1 METRIKYYPPNDLC
15 HYNYIKN
22 ISNFISNTFDKEKTY
37 SDINDIMEL
46 YNVIKYIDDKSIPFS
61 SDIKNSLSDFK
72 QIANKK
78 IAMFFNKILTNDNFH
93 ENYSKLDV
101 FYHNDFWEILDIT
114 PYINSSNTN
123 AISTLILS
131 NDNLFSKILSKPNL
145 VKKFDK
151 VLTKKMLENPNL
163 STSILLDKFEYNKS
177 NIFIPTSLSEEN
189 KQTIINNYIK
199 NACSPELLYLIINFN
214 SNKKTLDIPPTIKL
228 KAKKKIEEIEKD
240 FSHEYKNLFGVS
252 TIIEIKNQQEPVKYT
267 HPSDNHYIFSYSEE
281 FLKKDLNPISILNN
295 FIYLFN
301 FIDLN
306 DRCSL
311 VTHPK
316 QPSIDRIIS
325 RFSPNAYIND
335 SLFNINDSISLNTLH
350 LYYNFLLH
358 YNIRLE
364 NIIEYFFNTYI
375 KNTFSIDGFQIDMP
389 SANSTMLE
397 KCSSIMPAIEGIL
410 KQFQSFIEYN
420 IINSE
425 LLDFNSK
432 QLRYATIP
440 SLLKKKYI
448 YVHNSIM
455 NDILNYL
462 CSEQTTLNH
471 KKNSNKLHKNLFEF
485 LFNED
490 VFYYDF
496 EDFNLPMIDYLIKYD
511 ILSLNQSTQQITFN
525 AIKLAILKDLY
536 YNEYISYWYLSTKEK
551 HIIDEFINK
560 GFLCSKSTLLS
571 KPESDYFNFYLN
583 NVKFNNGFKL
593 RNKYAHKQP
602 FSNDKQ
608 IHYVNY
614 FRFLRLAII
623 ITLKIH
629 DELITYTDYYTEPT
643 NHKSK

>member
-1 METRIKYYPPNDLC
+1 
-15 HYNYIKN
+15 
-22 ISNFISNTFDKEKTY
+22 
-37 SDINDIMEL
+37 
-46 YNVIKYIDDKSIPFS
+46 
-61 SDIKNSLSDFK
+61 
-72 QIANKK
+72 
-78 IAMFFNKILTNDNFH
+78 
-93 ENYSKLDV
+93 
-101 FYHNDFWEILDIT
+101 
-114 PYINSSNTN
+114 
-123 AISTLILS
+123 
-131 NDNLFSKILSKPNL
+131 
-145 VKKFDK
+145 
-151 VLTKKMLENPNL
+151 
-163 STSILLDKFEYNKS
+163 
-177 NIFIPTSLSEEN
+177 
-189 KQTIINNYIK
+189 
-199 NACSPELLYLIINFN
+199 
-214 SNKKTLDIPPTIKL
+214 
-228 KAKKKIEEIEKD
+228 
-240 FSHEYKNLFGVS
+240 
-252 TIIEIKNQQEPVKYT
+252 
-267 HPSDNHYIFSYSEE
+267 
-281 FLKKDLNPISILNN
+281 
-295 FIYLFN
+295 
-301 FIDLN
+301 
-306 DRCSL
+306 
-311 VTHPK
+311 
-316 QPSIDRIIS
+316 
-325 RFSPNAYIND
+325 
-335 SLFNINDSISLNTLH
+335 
-350 LYYNFLLH
+350 
-358 YNIRLE
+358 
-364 NIIEYFFNTYI
+364 
-375 KNTFSIDGFQIDMP
+375 MP

-425 LLDFNSK
+425 LLDFDSK

-440 SLLKKKYI
+440 SFLKKKYI

-536 YNEYISYWYLSTKEK
+536 YNEYISYWYLSTKKK